1 MDKRA
6 RKLFRRA
13 VQNQIFGASEY
24 IWEADAWHDV
34 FGSIRDDDTF
44 RMLYLFLDVNAII
57 PTSEISD
64 FYLRDKRPYEF
75 IDHDAH
81 GNKLVKRRI
90 PDATMGLRTYSDLD
104 LDHGYRIN
112 HDGTRPH
119 KSLMGY
125 RIHAQME
132 DEERGLIVDGIW
144 GESNLIFPFA
154 VYEAKK
160 HASTLEQA
168 KEQIYHAFR
177 VYLAM
182 LDDVARDPLDITQY
196 QSEESTCYQLFGFIS
211 CGSYWEVYVAYN
223 RYGQCHVDTIWKGD
237 VKDFNRARELICL
250 VNQVH
255 EFAANQHRKFVIKH
269 LEPWLG
275 QFEDPKPK
283 SPRFDENGWPKWRPG
298 SGVIRLKW
306 PAWRKI
312 YRESKEARDTIA
324 AESRSRKRLKVQDNA
339 RNRHSQASQKGRI
352 IMVSNE
358 THTNVQRTRDS
369 YSNKRN
375 GPQPKRHHGRPKIR
389 AKTSTNP

>member
-223 RYGQCHVDTIWKGD
+223 RYGQCVSDTPFTVRPVSTFSLSGISTWTRYG
-237 VKDFNRARELICL
+237 RAM
-250 VNQVH
+250 
-255 EFAANQHRKFVIKH
+255 
-269 LEPWLG
+269 
-275 QFEDPKPK
+275 
-283 SPRFDENGWPKWRPG
+283 
-298 SGVIRLKW
+298 LKISIE
-306 PAWRKI
+306 R
-312 YRESKEARDTIA
+312 
-324 AESRSRKRLKVQDNA
+324 
-339 RNRHSQASQKGRI
+339 
-352 IMVSNE
+352 VSLS
-358 THTNVQRTRDS
+358 VL
-369 YSNKRN
+369 
-375 GPQPKRHHGRPKIR
+375 
-389 AKTSTNP
+389 